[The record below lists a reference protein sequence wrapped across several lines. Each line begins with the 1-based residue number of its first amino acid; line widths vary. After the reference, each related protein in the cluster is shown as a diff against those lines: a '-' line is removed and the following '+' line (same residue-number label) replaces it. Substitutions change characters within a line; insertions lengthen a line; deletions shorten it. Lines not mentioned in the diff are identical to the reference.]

1 LFSDE
6 NSCAIC
12 SPLWSNKNNNAL
24 RWYFYPARFTANN
37 KERAAVKRRV
47 IYETAK
53 KSNNSAWP
61 QKQVEFSLYFRVI
74 SARAD
79 KLYCLSQVALY

>member
-1 LFSDE
+1 LRDLLTSLE
-6 NSCAIC
+6 QQKQQCT
-12 SPLWSNKNNNAL
+12 

-53 KSNNSAWP
+53 
-61 QKQVEFSLYFRVI
+61 
-74 SARAD
+74 RAIIQPGHKN
-79 KLYCLSQVALY
+79 KLNFLFIFV